1 MNNLKIVF
9 LLLFL
14 LIVSFFVFFGSKN
27 RSKKEYSYT
36 SIQVNNTIVNI
47 GVKSKQDSSVAF
59 FYIRNVGNDTLFVM
73 DMVTDCH
80 CTAISSSKTYAISGE
95 ELEIRA
101 EYDKSSTGFF
111 QQSII
116 VHTNS
121 LESPTLFIMRGR
133 ITD

>member
-1 MNNLKIVF
+1 MKNSKTVL
-9 LLLFL
+9 LLLFIL
-14 LIVSFFVFFGSKN
+14 MVSFLGCKS
-27 RSKKEYSYT
+27 RSEKEYSYT
-36 SIQVNNTIVNI
+36 SIQVDNTIVNI
-47 GVKSKQDSSVAF
+47 GTKSKQDSSVAF
-59 FYIRNVGNDTLFVM
+59 FYIRNVGNDTLFVT

-80 CTAISSSKTYAISGE
+80 CTAISSSEPYAISGE

-121 LESPTLFIMRGR
+121 LQSPTLLVMRGR
-133 ITD
+133 IKE